1 MRRFDLLLRATL
13 ALFHLR
19 HAAHRRRVAAQ
30 RLLAK
35 TSPWRFPLNLT
46 CFTNGAKRRAASE
59 LMVVA
64 AVLLEAIDLLRPPP
78 IALKKTWDCVE
89 GVNAVRVG

>member
-1 MRRFDLLLRATL
+1 MLKTTRMLINLNPLGLRFQCWET
-13 ALFHLR
+13 
-19 HAAHRRRVAAQ
+19 
-30 RLLAK
+30 
-35 TSPWRFPLNLT
+35 LNLT